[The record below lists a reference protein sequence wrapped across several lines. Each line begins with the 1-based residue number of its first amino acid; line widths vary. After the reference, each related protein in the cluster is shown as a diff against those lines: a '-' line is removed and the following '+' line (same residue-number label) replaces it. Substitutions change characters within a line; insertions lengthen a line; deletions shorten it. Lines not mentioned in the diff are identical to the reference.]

1 MADQTLIYIADDH
14 KLMAEGFSNL
24 LSDIGYSNTRMFE
37 NGLELLR
44 GVYAQKPDLI
54 FLDINMPQLDGIQTL
69 LRIKEENLSL
79 NVIILTMLDELSL
92 VNECINLGAKGFLHK
107 TSNKEEIGKAIEC
120 VFQDEFYISPS
131 VQQVRAQQRTVKE
144 EKINITLTAKE
155 YEILK
160 HICNGDS
167 PKEIANSIFLSYR
180 TVEIHKKNIMQKLN
194 INNVAKL
201 VSFAFKHNLVN

>member
-69 LRIKEENLSL
+69 LRIKEENLS
-79 NVIILTMLDELSL
+79 
-92 VNECINLGAKGFLHK
+92 
-107 TSNKEEIGKAIEC
+107 
-120 VFQDEFYISPS
+120 
-131 VQQVRAQQRTVKE
+131 
-144 EKINITLTAKE
+144 
-155 YEILK
+155 
-160 HICNGDS
+160 
-167 PKEIANSIFLSYR
+167 
-180 TVEIHKKNIMQKLN
+180 
-194 INNVAKL
+194 
-201 VSFAFKHNLVN
+201 